1 MVHIYKDRPTPSSVI
16 LFYFGHEWAAAYSLS
31 VDSVRPFRPT
41 EPEPECPAGP
51 KSFLQAL

>member
-1 MVHIYKDRPTPSSVI
+1 MSV
-16 LFYFGHEWAAAYSLS
+16 LLTEAAGYSLS
-31 VDSVRPFRPT
+31 VASVRPFGPT